1 MKYIKIPNRAYYF
14 SIDIH
19 ENRPHYSVMVPGMK
33 SVTRIKEGYGD
44 RYLFEVLGDGADSF
58 RFECELCGLLERAE
72 ANRPDRVFLSITF
85 YNECFEVVADYEG
98 VSDNEYYCC
107 NLDADMRKV
116 VKEFIGCVASGKQME
131 NIGE

>member
-14 SIDIH
+14 SIDIQ

-33 SVTRIKEGYGD
+33 SVTRIEEGYGD

-58 RFECELCGLLERAE
+58 QFESKLCDLLERAE
-72 ANRPDRVFLSITF
+72 ANRPDSVFLSLTF
-85 YNECFEVVADYEG
+85 YDECLEVVADYEG
-98 VSDNEYYCC
+98 VSDNGYYCC
-107 NLDADMRKV
+107 DLGADMRKV